1 MASRIKG
8 RGSHA
13 LDQLEYDIFWTE
25 YRAINES
32 RPELS
37 EEEHEDDPQKEP
49 PCGMSQTYY
58 LQRLLSLFI
67 GSLRKLMLMPTET
80 GMLQMNPMV
89 SWALKNNCVGQAF
102 LSLNN

>member
-89 SWALKNNCVGQAF
+89 S
-102 LSLNN
+102 

>member
-8 RGSHA
+8 RGSHG
-13 LDQLEYDIFWTE
+13 LDQLEYHIFWTE

-32 RPELS
+32 RPEFS

-58 LQRLLSLFI
+58 LQRLLSLFM
-67 GSLRKLMLMPTET
+67 GSLRNVDGNRNWNATNESY
-80 GMLQMNPMV
+80 G
-89 SWALKNNCVGQAF
+89 
-102 LSLNN
+102 